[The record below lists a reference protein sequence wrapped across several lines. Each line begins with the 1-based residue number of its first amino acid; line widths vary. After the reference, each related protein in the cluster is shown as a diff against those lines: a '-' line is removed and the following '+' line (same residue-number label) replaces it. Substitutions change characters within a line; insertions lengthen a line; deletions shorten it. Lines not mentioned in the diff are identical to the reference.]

1 MTTPYLKEALFVLKS
16 GQYVASHE
24 SDKELLN
31 TFLEK
36 EGEADRFLEE
46 LKAIYTLPAFMK
58 FRRYLR
64 CKRAFQLLVGSVMLL
79 YSLFFVVS
87 MMTTLSPGKSD
98 TYEMLYLG
106 FCGVLIAFFAL
117 VIYLAVA
124 EARIIKECREPILQR
139 MKTVLGEHFPQCY
152 FEVNIDRNLTLRA
165 RPSNQLES
173 GEDTDPMRMDYFD
186 FISAHHPEG
195 EDFYKGTNPYEFDP
209 YEKNILADSIRQRE
223 EQMQKEQNK
232 TNKLNRIRA
241 KLKPDAPSE
250 W

>member
-1 MTTPYLKEALFVLKS
+1 MSTSHLKEALFVFKG

-31 TFLEK
+31 AFLKK
-36 EGEADRFLEE
+36 EGEADRFLDE
-46 LKAIYTLPAFMK
+46 LKVLYTLPAFIK
-58 FRRYLR
+58 FRRHLR

-79 YSLFFVVS
+79 YSLFFVAS
-87 MMTTLSPGKSD
+87 MVTTLSPGKSD

-117 VIYLAVA
+117 VIYLAIA

-139 MKTVLGEHFPQCY
+139 IKTMLGEHFLQCY

-165 RPSNQLES
+165 RPTDQLES
-173 GEDTDPMRMDYFD
+173 GDDMDPTRMDYFD
-186 FISAHHPEG
+186 FIAAHHPEG

-209 YEKNILADSIRQRE
+209 YEKNVLADSIRQRE
-223 EQMQKEQNK
+223 EQMQKEQTK
-232 TNKLNRIRA
+232 ANKLNRIRA
-241 KLKPDAPSE
+241 KLKPHS
-250 W
+250 